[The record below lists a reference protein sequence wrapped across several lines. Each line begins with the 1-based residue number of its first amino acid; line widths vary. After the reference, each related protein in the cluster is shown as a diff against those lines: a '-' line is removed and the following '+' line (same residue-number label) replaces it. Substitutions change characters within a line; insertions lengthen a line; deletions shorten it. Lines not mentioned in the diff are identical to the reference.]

1 MATTNKL
8 TNQLK
13 MLEKSLDEGNKY
25 SAINAIKNELDAIYD
40 YITDAIKIR
49 SKCDCYEHNE
59 KSAKFFLN
67 LEKQRGE
74 QNTIKKLTVDDKEIT
89 DQAHILEC
97 IWEFHE
103 ILFKKR

>member
-1 MATTNKL
+1 
-8 TNQLK
+8 
-13 MLEKSLDEGNKY
+13 MLEKSLDEGDKY

-40 YITDAIKIR
+40 YITDGIKIR

-67 LEKQRGE
+67 LDKQRGE

-89 DQAHILEC
+89 DQTHILEC
-97 IWEFHE
+97 IWEFYE